1 MSSKED
7 KVLKTHISV
16 VGKESSLMESSQI
29 EALKARLLYQDVC
42 RAAQCLDHF
51 LLKGNAHE
59 ELFKPHVLA
68 LRDMV
73 QQVCIKLM
81 FLHPVEYGRKAEELL
96 WRKTCSDVALLL
108 LKTNR
113 KHMDTSE

>member
-29 EALKARLLYQDVC
+29 EALKARLLYQDIC
-42 RAAQCLDHF
+42 RAAQHLNHF
-51 LLKGNAHE
+51 LLKGNAHK

-68 LRDMV
+68 LRDMA
-73 QQVCIKLM
+73 QQV
-81 FLHPVEYGRKAEELL
+81 
-96 WRKTCSDVALLL
+96 
-108 LKTNR
+108 
-113 KHMDTSE
+113 

>member
-1 MSSKED
+1 
-7 KVLKTHISV
+7 
-16 VGKESSLMESSQI
+16 MESSQV
-29 EALKARLLYQDVC
+29 EAPKARLLYQDVC
-42 RAAQCLDHF
+42 RAVSVPDHF

-81 FLHPVEYGRKAEELL
+81 FLHPVDYVGGKQ
-96 WRKTCSDVALLL
+96 KSCSGGKRTPTWLCCCY
-108 LKTNR
+108 
-113 KHMDTSE
+113 